1 MLPNQRSKEQR
12 MHDYIT
18 AIQQIEWICN
28 RARRH
33 GVDMNDVTEIEEAV
47 DMELG
52 RDEET
57 QKWMRKQKLIE

>member
-1 MLPNQRSKEQR
+1 MLPNQRLKEQR
-12 MHDYIT
+12 MDDYIT

-33 GVDMNDVTEIEEAV
+33 GVDMNDVAEIVKAV
-47 DMELG
+47 DMALG

-57 QKWMRKQKLIE
+57 QKRMRKQKVIE

>member
-33 GVDMNDVTEIEEAV
+33 GVDMNNVTEIEEAV
-47 DMELG
+47 DMALG